1 MKRHQIIQI
10 LQFLAVWVFIWL
22 FVVFGL
28 KLSFID
34 VVLDYRLYFLI
45 VSVSYFYYY
54 SIKYE
59 EDKKYNFVRN
69 VIIYGN
75 LYISAHV
82 FFRPLLNISHGL
94 FVLLWLII
102 LWLWW
107 TTKIKSKWRIL
118 LQILWWIF
126 SFFILISGMF
136 YLYPEEPDIN
146 WFIQSRK
153 YQLFIDWIDKSV
165 DKSDAYLQ
173 ISNIRRDD
181 QYQIEP
187 HFTKILAEDCRII
200 YPSLKKNRD
209 EKIMILTP
217 NGEVVTLL
225 PQSEI
230 QVIFSWSEMIN
241 IKQIRWKIW
250 FLSGM
255 FSSSLQIDGEI
266 YDLTSNQLEFVQN
279 LYKWYQLDLFDYLNN
294 QISDSKI
301 SLANN
306 TVMYNI
312 DWIVIKFL
320 ARMFPASF
328 SRNLRNY
335 NLFQYYFSLVRD
347 EEINLIRYN
356 TYTNEWFSNNSVWK
370 IFRDNIKF
378 WQKYL

>member
-102 LWLWW
+102 LWLRW

-126 SFFILISGMF
+126 SFFILISGVF

-173 ISNIRRDD
+173 ISNIRRDN

-279 LYKWYQLDLFDYLNN
+279 LYKRYQLDLFDYLNN

-356 TYTNEWFSNNSVWK
+356 TYTNGWFSNSSIWK